1 MGVLENVNW
10 LSWKTALVCRV
21 CHFHDVFSPTTTDFF
36 LPTRPLNEELRRN
49 MHISLASSG
58 QEPAQGTF
66 NTVIFRERL
75 SGKYINSGL
84 GVVKQLCS

>member
-10 LSWKTALVCRV
+10 LSWKIALVCIV
-21 CHFHDVFSPTTTDFF
+21 CHFHDVFSPTATDFF
-36 LPTRPLNEELRRN
+36 LPAWPLNEELRRN
-49 MHISLASSG
+49 VHVSLVSSG

-66 NTVIFRERL
+66 HTVIFRECL
-75 SGKYINSGL
+75 SGKYLNSGL